1 MVGDIILINNNNYH
15 TYGTEL
21 FNGDLAQVVEVNPD
35 TISQSAPVMIDK
47 NGKKER
53 IIISLRFKWIKIR
66 LPHFSED
73 ISCLIHYDL
82 LNSVNRDLSIDE
94 MKAVYINFLIRFNEK
109 QKERKERGLHSYKIG
124 SEEFKNTLKS
134 GPIFNA
140 LKIKYGYSITC
151 HKSQG
156 GEWEKVF
163 VDYSGRVSLK
173 TEPLKWCYTA
183 TTRARESVICL
194 NAPNFGV
201 LSRLNFQLI
210 GQIGN
215 FPKNAISFL
224 GVKDYPFHNSNA
236 HKCKSLKYWEIYEKL
251 ENTNFK
257 IENVFSPSN
266 GYLERYFISNDKN
279 EILQLDGQHNG
290 AGYFTQA
297 FKATSKLNLLDE
309 TELET
314 IFNASYE
321 RQYLIDWNPVE
332 SFLKELHSYVL
343 QACNE
348 SKNTL
353 TNVIKTGNYDVTY
366 YFITD
371 SVCSYIQFYFNSKN
385 QFTSAIPKKLGQRK
399 MKS

>member
-1 MVGDIILINNNNYH
+1 M
-15 TYGTEL
+15 
-21 FNGDLAQVVEVNPD
+21 
-35 TISQSAPVMIDK
+35 
-47 NGKKER
+47 
-53 IIISLRFKWIKIR
+53 FKWVKIR

-109 QKERKERGLHSYKIG
+109 QKERKEKGLHSYKIG
-124 SEEFKNTLKS
+124 SEEFKNALKS
-134 GPIFNA
+134 DPFFNA

-194 NAPNFGV
+194 NAPNFGAF
-201 LSRLNFQLI
+201 SRLNFNPI
-210 GQIGN
+210 GQIGT
-215 FPKNAISFL
+215 FPKSAFSFL
-224 GVKDYPFHNSNA
+224 GVKDSPFHNSNA

-257 IENVFSPSN
+257 IENVFSPIN
-266 GYLERYFISNDKN
+266 GYLERYFIINDKN
-279 EILQLDGQHNG
+279 EIIQLDGQHNG

-297 FKATSKLNLLDE
+297 FKVTSDNDNPAAIELDA
-309 TELET
+309 
-314 IFNASYE
+314 IFNAPYE
-321 RQYLIDWNPVE
+321 RQYLIDWNPADF
-332 SFLKELHSYVL
+332 FLKELHSYVL
-343 QACNE
+343 HACDD
-348 SKNTL
+348 SKSTL
-353 TNVIKTGNYDVTY
+353 TNVVKTGNYDLTY

-371 SVCSYIQFYFNSKN
+371 SVCSYIQFYFNGKN
-385 QFTSAIPKKLGQRK
+385 QFTSAMPKKIGPEEDEKLK
-399 MKS
+399 LIISNLETYAS